1 MNCQSVYEKRL
12 TITNNQ
18 GNANKMTMR
27 FHLTFVQM
35 ATVKTNKKISVGE
48 VVEKLSHLYIG
59 GRKAKW
65 WSYSVRCLKYI
76 KNRTNA

>member
-12 TITNNQ
+12 NITNNQ

-48 VVEKLSHLYIG
+48 VVEKL
-59 GRKAKW
+59 
-65 WSYSVRCLKYI
+65 
-76 KNRTNA
+76 